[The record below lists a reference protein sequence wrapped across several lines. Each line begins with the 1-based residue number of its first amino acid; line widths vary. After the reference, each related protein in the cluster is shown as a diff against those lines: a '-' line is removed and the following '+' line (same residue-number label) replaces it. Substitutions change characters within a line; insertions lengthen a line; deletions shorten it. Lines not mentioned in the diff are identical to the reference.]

1 MEVSISILRSE
12 LASWIDRVRSGEEV
26 VITDRGAPVAR
37 LVPVST
43 ASLLDQL
50 VEQGVL
56 TANIAAR
63 FPLTEAAAA
72 LALAESRTLNGK
84 VILLP

>member
-1 MEVSISILRSE
+1 MFELLRDGT
-12 LASWIDRVRSGEEV
+12 I
-26 VITDRGAPVAR
+26 
-37 LVPVST
+37 
-43 ASLLDQL
+43 
-50 VEQGVL
+50 
-56 TANIAAR
+56 TANIADR